1 MAWKEFS
8 QLSKA
13 DQQHENTRQK
23 MIVCQSCLDRAVA
36 IATQADVSTLCE
48 VPTVTKIA
56 GELVDWVY
64 KKANEH
70 QDVDTKPE
78 PNTGLGN
85 TPDTTLG
92 SAPAGTVL
100 GQLPEPTLQQK
111 KVLDAIMDKGIVCDY
126 DTFRKQVLNWAEETH
141 GQRSYPTKL
150 ESVETFFKW
159 FNK

>member
-13 DQQHENTRQK
+13 DQQHENVRQR

-36 IATQADVSTLCE
+36 IAVQADVSTLCE

-64 KKANEH
+64 EKANE
-70 QDVDTKPE
+70 QQVDDT
-78 PNTGLGN
+78 PNTILGN
-85 TPDTTLG
+85 TPGAT
-92 SAPAGTVL
+92 L
-100 GQLPEPTLQQK
+100 GQLPEPTLAQK
-111 KVLDAIMDKGIVCDY
+111 KVLDSIQEKAGISWE
-126 DTFRKQVLNWAEETH
+126 VLCSKVLEWAEQIH

-150 ESVETFFKW
+150 NSVETFLKW
-159 FNK
+159 YKIL